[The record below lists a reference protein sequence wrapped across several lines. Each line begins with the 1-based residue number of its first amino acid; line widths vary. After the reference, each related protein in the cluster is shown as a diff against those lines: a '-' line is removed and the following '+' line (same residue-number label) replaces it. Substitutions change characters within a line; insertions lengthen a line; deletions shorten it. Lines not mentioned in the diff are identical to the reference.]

1 MPTVRTRSAAYRL
14 SPAFARHHVQSIK
27 ARGDQLFGRRVTA
40 GRRQQIA
47 GQLFE
52 RELIERL
59 VSVERID
66 HVVAIGEDALVLVTV
81 VADRVRKPDD
91 VQPGRRHSFAEV
103 RRIEQSAHLPLV
115 GSRVLIVQE
124 VA

>member
-1 MPTVRTRSAAYRL
+1 MIVALAAAQGRPQPGHAHSANTIGRISGQVLFRL

-91 VQPGRRHSFAEV
+91 V
-103 RRIEQSAHLPLV
+103 
-115 GSRVLIVQE
+115 
-124 VA
+124 